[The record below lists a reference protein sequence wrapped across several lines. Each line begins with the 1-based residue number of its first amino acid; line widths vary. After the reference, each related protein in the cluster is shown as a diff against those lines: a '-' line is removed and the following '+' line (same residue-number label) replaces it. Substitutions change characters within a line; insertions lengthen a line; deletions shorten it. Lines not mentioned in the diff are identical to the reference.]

1 MQIMTNSP
9 KEPLDLRTVPI
20 WAIPQ
25 LAFIRDRLGGILLS
39 VFEVIEDED
48 IAPYRLGFRIYLPQD
63 SATYMGSIR
72 KSDMNN
78 PHIVPLYHTF

>member
-1 MQIMTNSP
+1 MLYNP
-9 KEPLDLRTVPI
+9 DNEPLDLRTVPI

-25 LAFIRDRLGGILLS
+25 LAYIRDRLGGILLS
-39 VFEVIEDED
+39 VFEID
-48 IAPYRLGFRIYLPQD
+48 PYRLGFRIYLPQD

-72 KSDMNN
+72 KEDMNN